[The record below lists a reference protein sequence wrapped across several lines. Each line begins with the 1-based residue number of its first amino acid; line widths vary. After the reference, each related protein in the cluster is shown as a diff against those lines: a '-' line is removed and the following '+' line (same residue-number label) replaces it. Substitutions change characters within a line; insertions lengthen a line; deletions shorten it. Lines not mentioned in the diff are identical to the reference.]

1 MKESYKIKNK
11 MEKEKGKGKKKK
23 KTHRIR
29 THNLS
34 DQICCATI
42 TALPGPDKLRQLSL
56 LTDEI

>member
-11 MEKEKGKGKKKK
+11 MDREEGKGKKKKK

-34 DQICCATI
+34 D
-42 TALPGPDKLRQLSL
+42 
-56 LTDEI
+56 

>member
-1 MKESYKIKNK
+1 MKESYKIKNE
-11 MEKEKGKGKKKK
+11 MEKEKGKKKKK

-42 TALPGPDKLRQLSL
+42 TALPGPDKLLQLSL